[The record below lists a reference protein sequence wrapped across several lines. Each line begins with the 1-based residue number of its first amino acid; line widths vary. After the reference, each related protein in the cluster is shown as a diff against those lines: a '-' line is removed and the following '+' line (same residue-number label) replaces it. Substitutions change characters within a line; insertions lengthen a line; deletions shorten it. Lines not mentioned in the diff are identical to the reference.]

1 VTKSRSWAHNALI
14 SVFMPLITG
23 TVCAAGESLLPPGT
37 QSRPL
42 RNTLRVMTDSQAPE
56 KTGTARTTGTNP
68 LAPAPA
74 GARTAADVVT
84 PELVAQLTKGV
95 VGSGRTANHTPF
107 TGEKLADLPESTPE
121 DVEKAYVRARAAQA
135 VWAQVPV
142 RERAA
147 VLLRF
152 HDLVLQRQAEVLD
165 LIQLETGKARL
176 HAHEEVQAVAVAAR
190 HYGRKAPAYLKPKRH
205 TGAVPTLTKVVELR
219 HPRGV
224 VGQIAPWNYP
234 LELSVGDAIP
244 AFVAGNA
251 VVMKPDTETCL
262 TALWARDLLVEAGL
276 PAEVFQVVLGE
287 GPVIGPEVVRHAD
300 YVSFTG
306 STRTGR
312 EVAQGAAARLVG
324 VSLELGGKNAMLVL
338 EDADMEKAAAGAV
351 RACFSSAGQLC
362 ISIERLYVH
371 ESIADAFLERFAART
386 KAMRL
391 GTSLAYGAD
400 MGSLVGDRQLE
411 TVTRHVDEAVAKGA
425 KVVAGGVARPDIG
438 PYFYEP
444 TILDGVTE
452 PMAVCNEETF
462 GPVVSVYRFKDE
474 EAAIDE
480 ANATAYGLNASVWTK
495 DGRRGRA
502 VAARLRA
509 GTVNVNE
516 GYASAYGSVQSPMGG
531 MKDSGLGRR
540 HGSEG
545 ILKYTEA
552 QTVAQQRVLPMAPSF
567 GMDDEKYAQF
577 MSTSLKAMKALR
589 LR

>member
-1 VTKSRSWAHNALI
+1 
-14 SVFMPLITG
+14 
-23 TVCAAGESLLPPGT
+23 
-37 QSRPL
+37 
-42 RNTLRVMTDSQAPE
+42 MTDAQAPE
-56 KTGTARTTGTNP
+56 LTGTNP
-68 LAPAPA
+68 LAPTPE

-95 VGSGRTANHTPF
+95 AGSGRTANHTPF

-121 DVEKAYVRARAAQA
+121 DVAGAFERARAAQA
-135 VWAQVPV
+135 VWARVPV
-142 RERAA
+142 RQRAA

-152 HDLVLQRQAEVLD
+152 HDLVLARQAEVLD

-190 HYGRKAPAYLKPKRH
+190 HYGRKAPAYLRPKRH
-205 TGAVPTLTKVVELR
+205 TGAVPTLTKVTELR

-234 LELSVGDAIP
+234 LELSVGDALP

-287 GPVIGPEVVRHAD
+287 GPVVGPEVVKHAD

-338 EDADMEKAAAGAV
+338 EDADIEKAAAGAV

-371 ESIADAFLERFAART
+371 ESVADAFLDRFAART
-386 KAMRL
+386 RAMRL
-391 GTSLAYGAD
+391 GTSLSYGAD
-400 MGSLVGDRQLE
+400 MGSLVGERQLE
-411 TVTRHVDEAVAKGA
+411 TVTRHVADAVERGA
-425 KVVAGGVARPDIG
+425 ELVAGGVARPDIG

-444 TILDGVTE
+444 TILDGVVA
-452 PMAVCNEETF
+452 PMTVCTEETF
-462 GPVVSVYRFKDE
+462 GPVVSVYRFTTE
-474 EAAIDE
+474 DE
-480 ANATAYGLNASVWTK
+480 AVEHANSTPYGLNSSVWTK
-495 DGRRGRA
+495 NARRGHE
-502 VAARLRA
+502 VAARMRT
-509 GTVNVNE
+509 GTVNINE
-516 GYASAYGSVQSPMGG
+516 GYAPAYGSAQSPMGG

-552 QTVAQQRVLPMAPSF
+552 QTVAHQRLLPMAPSL
-567 GMDDEKYAQF
+567 GMDDEKYAAF
-577 MSTSLKAMKALR
+577 MSRSLR
-589 LR
+589 LMKTLRFR

>member
-1 VTKSRSWAHNALI
+1 
-14 SVFMPLITG
+14 
-23 TVCAAGESLLPPGT
+23 
-37 QSRPL
+37 
-42 RNTLRVMTDSQAPE
+42 MTDSQAPE
-56 KTGTARTTGTNP
+56 KTGTETTTGTNP
-68 LAPAPA
+68 LAPAPT

-121 DVEKAYVRARAAQA
+121 DVAKAFDAARAAQA
-135 VWAQVPV
+135 LWEQTPV
-142 RERAA
+142 RQRAA

-152 HDLVLQRQAEVLD
+152 HDLVLARQAEVLD

-205 TGAVPTLTKVVELR
+205 TGAVPTLTKVTELR

-234 LELSVGDAIP
+234 LELSVGDALP

-262 TALWARDLLVEAGL
+262 TALWARDLLIEAGL
-276 PAEVFQVVLGE
+276 PADVFQVVLGE
-287 GPVIGPEVVRHAD
+287 GPVVGPEVVKHAD

-338 EDADMEKAAAGAV
+338 EDADIDKAAAGAV

-371 ESIADAFLERFAART
+371 ESIADTFLERFAART

-400 MGSLVGDRQLE
+400 MGSLVGERQLE
-411 TVTRHVDEAVAKGA
+411 TVTRHVEEAVAKGA

-438 PYFYEP
+438 PYFFEP
-444 TILDGVTE
+444 TILDGVE
-452 PMAVCNEETF
+452 APMSVCGEETF
-462 GPVVSVYRFKDE
+462 GPVVSIYRFKTE
-474 EAAIDE
+474 DE
-480 ANATAYGLNASVWTK
+480 AVEQANSTAYGLNSAVWTK

-502 VAARLRA
+502 VAARLRT

-552 QTVAQQRVLPMAPSF
+552 QTVAQQRLLPMAPSL
-567 GMDDEKYAQF
+567 GMTDEAYAQF
-577 MSTSLKAMKALR
+577 MSRSLRAMKLFR

>member
-1 VTKSRSWAHNALI
+1 
-14 SVFMPLITG
+14 M
-23 TVCAAGESLLPPGT
+23 
-37 QSRPL
+37 
-42 RNTLRVMTDSQAPE
+42 MDSQAPE
-56 KTGTARTTGTNP
+56 KTGMDATPGTNP
-68 LAPAPA
+68 LAPAPQ

-95 VGSGRTANHTPF
+95 AGSGRTANHTPF

-121 DVEKAYVRARAAQA
+121 DVANAYEQARRAQA
-135 VWAQVPV
+135 VWAQRPV

-152 HDLVLQRQAEVLD
+152 HDLVLERQAEVLD

-190 HYGRKAPAYLKPKRH
+190 HYGRKATSYLKPKRH
-205 TGAVPTLTKVVELR
+205 AGAMPTLTRVTELR

-224 VGQIAPWNYP
+224 IGQIAPWNYP

-251 VVMKPDTETCL
+251 VVMKPDTETAL
-262 TALWARDLLVEAGL
+262 TALWARDLLIEAGL
-276 PAEVFQVVLGE
+276 PAEVFQVVLGD
-287 GPVIGPEVVRHAD
+287 GPVVGPEVVKHAD

-338 EDADMEKAAAGAV
+338 EDADIEKAAAGAV

-371 ESIADAFLERFAART
+371 ESIADAFVERFAART

-391 GTSLAYGAD
+391 GASLAYGAE
-400 MGSLVGDRQLE
+400 MGSLVGERQLE

-444 TILDGVTE
+444 TILEGVE
-452 PMAVCNEETF
+452 APMAVCGEETF
-462 GPVVSVYRFKDE
+462 GPVVSIYRFKDE
-474 EAAIDE
+474 DE
-480 ANATAYGLNASVWTK
+480 AVELANSTAYGLNSSVWTK
-495 DGRRGRA
+495 DGRRGRE
-502 VAARLRA
+502 VASRLRT

-552 QTVAQQRVLPMAPSF
+552 QTIAQQRVLPMAPAL

-577 MSTSLKAMKALR
+577 MSRSLRAMKALR

>member
-1 VTKSRSWAHNALI
+1 
-14 SVFMPLITG
+14 
-23 TVCAAGESLLPPGT
+23 
-37 QSRPL
+37 
-42 RNTLRVMTDSQAPE
+42 MTDSQAIS
-56 KTGTARTTGTNP
+56 KDRTDKTGTNP
-68 LAPAPA
+68 VAPAPQ

-95 VGSGRTANHTPF
+95 AGSGRTANHTPF

-121 DVEKAYVRARAAQA
+121 DVTEAFERARAAQA
-135 VWAQVPV
+135 VWAKVPA
-142 RERAA
+142 RQRAA

-152 HDLVLQRQAEVLD
+152 HDLVLARQAEVLD

-205 TGAVPTLTKVVELR
+205 TGAVPTLTKVTELR
-219 HPRGV
+219 QPRGV

-234 LELSVGDAIP
+234 FELSVGDALP
-244 AFVAGNA
+244 AFVSGNA

-262 TALWARDLLVEAGL
+262 TALWARDLLIEAGL
-276 PAEVFQVVLGE
+276 PAEVFQVVIGE
-287 GPVIGPEVVRHAD
+287 GPVVGPELVKHAD

-338 EDADMEKAAAGAV
+338 ADADIDKAAAGAV

-371 ESIADAFLERFAART
+371 ESIADAFVERFATRT

-391 GTSLAYGAD
+391 GKSLAYGAD
-400 MGSLVGDRQLE
+400 MGSLVGERQLE

-425 KVVAGGVARPDIG
+425 KLVAGGVARPDIG
-438 PYFYEP
+438 PYFFEP
-444 TILDGVTE
+444 TILDGVE
-452 PMAVCNEETF
+452 APMAVCNEETF
-462 GPVVSVYRFKDE
+462 GPVVSVYRFTDE
-474 EAAIDE
+474 DE
-480 ANATAYGLNASVWTK
+480 AIALANGTPYGLNSSVWTK
-495 DGRRGRA
+495 DARRGHD
-502 VAARLRA
+502 VASRLRT
-509 GTVNVNE
+509 GTVNINE
-516 GYASAYGSVQSPMGG
+516 GYAPAYGSVQSPMGG

-552 QTVAQQRVLPMAPSF
+552 QTVAHQRIMPMAPSF
-567 GMDDEKYAQF
+567 GMTDEKYAAF
-577 MSTSLKAMKALR
+577 MSRSLKAMKTFR

>member
-1 VTKSRSWAHNALI
+1 
-14 SVFMPLITG
+14 
-23 TVCAAGESLLPPGT
+23 
-37 QSRPL
+37 
-42 RNTLRVMTDSQAPE
+42 MTDSQAPE
-56 KTGTARTTGTNP
+56 KTGTEISGTTTTGTNP
-68 LAPAPA
+68 LAPTPL
-74 GARTAADVVT
+74 GVRTAADVVT

-95 VGSGRTANHTPF
+95 TGSGRTANHTPF
-107 TGEKLADLPESTPE
+107 TGEKLADLPESTPD
-121 DVEKAYVRARAAQA
+121 DVLKAFEAARRAQE
-135 VWAQVPV
+135 VWERTPV

-152 HDLVLQRQAEVLD
+152 HDLVLERQAEVLD

-190 HYGRKAPAYLKPKRH
+190 HYGRKAPSYLRPKRH
-205 TGAVPTLTKVVELR
+205 AGAMPTLTKVTELR

-234 LELSVGDAIP
+234 LELSVGDALP

-276 PAEVFQVVLGE
+276 PADVFQVVLGE

-338 EDADMEKAAAGAV
+338 EDADIEKAAAGAV

-371 ESIADAFLERFAART
+371 ESVADAFLERFAART
-386 KAMRL
+386 RAMRL
-391 GTSLAYGAD
+391 GTALAYGAD
-400 MGSLVGDRQLE
+400 MGSLVGERQLE
-411 TVTRHVDEAVAKGA
+411 TVTRHVEEAVAKGA
-425 KVVAGGVARPDIG
+425 RLVAGGVARPDVG
-438 PYFYEP
+438 PYFFEP

-452 PMAVCNEETF
+452 PMSVCTEETF
-462 GPVVSVYRFKDE
+462 GPVVSIYRFTTD
-474 EAAIDE
+474 DE
-480 ANATAYGLNASVWTK
+480 AVELANSTPYGLNSSVWTK
-495 DGRRGRA
+495 DGRRGRE
-502 VAARLRA
+502 VASRLRT

-516 GYASAYGSVQSPMGG
+516 GYAPAYGSVQSPMGG
-531 MKDSGLGRR
+531 MKQSGLGRR

-552 QTVAQQRVLPMAPSF
+552 QTVAQQRLLPMAPAL
-567 GMDDEKYAQF
+567 GMDDEKYAEF
-577 MSTSLKAMKALR
+577 MSRSLRLMKAFR
-589 LR
+589 FR

>member
-1 VTKSRSWAHNALI
+1 
-14 SVFMPLITG
+14 
-23 TVCAAGESLLPPGT
+23 
-37 QSRPL
+37 
-42 RNTLRVMTDSQAPE
+42 MTDAHAPE
-56 KTGTARTTGTNP
+56 KTGTALAGTNP
-68 LAPAPA
+68 LAPAPE

-95 VGSGRTANHTPF
+95 SGSGRTANHTPF

-121 DVEKAYVRARAAQA
+121 DVARAFELARAAQA
-135 VWAQVPV
+135 VWAQTPV
-142 RERAA
+142 RQRAA

-152 HDLVLQRQAEVLD
+152 HDLVLERQAEVLD

-176 HAHEEVQAVAVAAR
+176 HAHEEIQAVAVAAR
-190 HYGRKAPAYLKPKRH
+190 HYGRKAPAYLRPKRH
-205 TGAVPTLTKVVELR
+205 AGAMPTLTKVIERR

-234 LELSVGDAIP
+234 LELSVGDALP

-262 TALWARDLLVEAGL
+262 TALWARDLLIEAGL
-276 PAEVFQVVLGE
+276 PADVFQVVLGD
-287 GPVIGPEVVRHAD
+287 GPVVGPEVVRHAD

-338 EDADMEKAAAGAV
+338 EDADIEKAAAGAV

-386 KAMRL
+386 KAIRL

-400 MGSLVGDRQLE
+400 MGSLVGERQLE
-411 TVTRHVDEAVAKGA
+411 TVTRHVEEAVAKGA
-425 KVVAGGVARPDIG
+425 KVLAGGVARPDIG
-438 PYFYEP
+438 PYFFEP
-444 TILDGVTE
+444 TILDEVATD
-452 PMAVCNEETF
+452 MSVCTEETF
-462 GPVVSVYRFKDE
+462 GPVVSVYRFTSEDE
-474 EAAIDE
+474 AIE
-480 ANATAYGLNASVWTK
+480 RANATAYGLNSSVWTK
-495 DGRRGRA
+495 NGRRGQE
-502 VAARLRA
+502 VAARLRT
-509 GTVNVNE
+509 GTVNINE
-516 GYASAYGSVQSPMGG
+516 GYAPAYGSVQSPMGG

-540 HGSEG
+540 HGAEG

-552 QTVAQQRVLPMAPSF
+552 QTVAHQRVLPMAPSL

-577 MSTSLKAMKALR
+577 MSRSLRLMKAFR
-589 LR
+589 FR

>member
-1 VTKSRSWAHNALI
+1 MTDTTDTQATDAQ
-14 SVFMPLITG
+14 
-23 TVCAAGESLLPPGT
+23 AAPATPPGT
-37 QSRPL
+37 
-42 RNTLRVMTDSQAPE
+42 
-56 KTGTARTTGTNP
+56 NP
-68 LAPAPA
+68 TAPAPA

-84 PELVAQLTKGV
+84 PEVVAQLTRGV

-107 TGEKLADLPESTPE
+107 TGERLAELPASTPE
-121 DVEKAYVRARAAQA
+121 DVAEAFARARAAQP
-135 VWAQVPV
+135 VWAATPV
-142 RERAA
+142 RARAA

-190 HYGRKAPAYLKPKRH
+190 HYGRRAAAYLRPRRH
-205 TGAVPTLTKVVELR
+205 TGVVPGLTKVTELR
-219 HPRGV
+219 QPRGV

-234 LELSVGDAIP
+234 LELSVGDALP

-251 VVMKPDTETCL
+251 VVMKPDTETAL

-276 PAEVFQVVLGE
+276 PAEVFQVVLGD
-287 GPVIGPEVVRHAD
+287 GPVVGPEVVRHAD

-338 EDADMEKAAAGAV
+338 RDADVEKAAAGAV

-400 MGSLVGDRQLE
+400 MGCLVGERQLR
-411 TVTRHVDEAVAKGA
+411 TVTRHVEEAVAKGA
-425 KVVAGGVARPDIG
+425 TVVAGGVARPDIG
-438 PYFYEP
+438 PLFYEP
-444 TILDGVTE
+444 TILENVQE
-452 PMAVCNEETF
+452 PMAVCAEETF
-462 GPVVSVYRFKDE
+462 GPVVSVYRFQDE
-474 EAAIDE
+474 DE
-480 ANATAYGLNASVWTK
+480 VVERANATAYGLNASVWTK
-495 DGRRGRA
+495 DGRRGHA
-502 VAARLRA
+502 VAAKLRT
-509 GTVNVNE
+509 GTVNINE
-516 GYASAYGSVQSPMGG
+516 GYAPAYGSVQSPMGG

-552 QTVAQQRVLPMAPSF
+552 QTVAQQRVLPLAPVF
-567 GMDDEKYAQF
+567 GLDDEQYAAL
-577 MSTSLKAMKALR
+577 MSRSLRLMKAFR
-589 LR
+589 FR

>member
-1 VTKSRSWAHNALI
+1 
-14 SVFMPLITG
+14 
-23 TVCAAGESLLPPGT
+23 
-37 QSRPL
+37 
-42 RNTLRVMTDSQAPE
+42 MTDSQAPE
-56 KTGTARTTGTNP
+56 KAPAPTGTNP
-68 LAPAPA
+68 LAPTPT
-74 GARTAADVVT
+74 GVRTAADVVT

-95 VGSGRTANHTPF
+95 TGSGRTANHTPF

-121 DVEKAYVRARAAQA
+121 DVLKAYEAARAAQA
-135 VWAQVPV
+135 VWAKTPV

-152 HDLVLQRQAEVLD
+152 HDLMLERQAEVLD

-190 HYGRKAPAYLKPKRH
+190 HYGRRAPAYLRPKRH
-205 TGAVPTLTKVVELR
+205 AGAIPALTKVTELR

-234 LELSVGDAIP
+234 LELSVGDALP
-244 AFVAGNA
+244 AFAAGNA

-276 PAEVFQVVLGE
+276 PADVFQVVLGE
-287 GPVIGPEVVRHAD
+287 GPVVGPEVVRHAD

-338 EDADMEKAAAGAV
+338 EDADVEKAAAGAV

-371 ESIADAFLERFAART
+371 ESIADVFVERFAART
-386 KAMRL
+386 RAMRL
-391 GTSLAYGAD
+391 GTALAYGAD
-400 MGSLVGDRQLE
+400 MGSLVGERQLK
-411 TVTRHVDEAVAKGA
+411 TVTRHVEEAVAQGA
-425 KVVAGGVARPDIG
+425 KIVAGGVARPDIG
-438 PYFYEP
+438 PYFFEP

-452 PMAVCNEETF
+452 PMSVCTEETF
-462 GPVVSVYRFKDE
+462 GPVVSIYRFKTD
-474 EAAIDE
+474 DE
-480 ANATAYGLNASVWTK
+480 AVEQANSTPYGLNSSVWTK
-495 DGRRGRA
+495 DGRRGREIA
-502 VAARLRA
+502 SRVRA

-552 QTVAQQRVLPMAPSF
+552 QTVAQQRLLPMAPAL
-567 GMDDEKYAQF
+567 GMDDEKYARF
-577 MSTSLKAMKALR
+577 MTASLKAMKAFR

>member
-1 VTKSRSWAHNALI
+1 MSEA
-14 SVFMPLITG
+14 
-23 TVCAAGESLLPPGT
+23 
-37 QSRPL
+37 
-42 RNTLRVMTDSQAPE
+42 QAPE
-56 KTGTARTTGTNP
+56 KAADGTNP
-68 LAPAPA
+68 VAPAPA
-74 GARTAADVVT
+74 GVRTAADVVT
-84 PELVAQLTKGV
+84 PALVARLTKGV
-95 VGSGRTANHTPF
+95 AGSARTANHTPF
-107 TGEKLADLPESTPE
+107 TGEKLTDLPESTPE
-121 DVEKAYVRARAAQA
+121 DVAAAFDRARAAQA
-135 VWAQVPV
+135 VWEQIPV

-190 HYGRKAPAYLKPKRH
+190 HYGRKAPGYLRPKRH
-205 TGAVPTLTKVVELR
+205 AGAIPTLTKVTELR

-234 LELSVGDAIP
+234 LELSVGDALP

-262 TALWARDLLVEAGL
+262 TALWARDLLIEAGL

-287 GPVIGPEVVRHAD
+287 GPVVGPEVVRHAD

-338 EDADMEKAAAGAV
+338 EDADIEKAAAGAV

-371 ESIADAFLERFAART
+371 EAVADAFVERFAART
-386 KAMRL
+386 RAMRL
-391 GTSLAYGAD
+391 GASLAYGAD
-400 MGSLVGDRQLE
+400 MGSLVGERQLE
-411 TVTRHVDEAVAKGA
+411 TVTRHVAEAVAQGA
-425 KVVAGGVARPDIG
+425 RIVAGGVARPDIG
-438 PYFYEP
+438 PYFHEP
-444 TILDGVTE
+444 TILDGVDTT
-452 PMAVCNEETF
+452 MSVCTEETF
-462 GPVVSVYRFKDE
+462 GPVVSVYRFSTDDE
-474 EAAIDE
+474 AVER
-480 ANATAYGLNASVWTK
+480 ANATPYGLNSSVWTK
-495 DGRRGRA
+495 DAKRGRA
-502 VAARLRA
+502 VAARLRT
-509 GTVNVNE
+509 GTVNINE
-516 GYASAYGSVQSPMGG
+516 GYAPAYGSVQSPMGG

-552 QTVAQQRVLPMAPSF
+552 QTVAHQRLLPMAPAL
-567 GMDDEKYAQF
+567 GMTDEKYAAF
-577 MSTSLKAMKALR
+577 MSRSLRVMKALR
-589 LR
+589 LG

>member
-1 VTKSRSWAHNALI
+1 
-14 SVFMPLITG
+14 
-23 TVCAAGESLLPPGT
+23 
-37 QSRPL
+37 
-42 RNTLRVMTDSQAPE
+42 MTDAQAPA
-56 KTGTARTTGTNP
+56 KTGTNP
-68 LAPAPA
+68 LAPAPE

-95 VGSGRTANHTPF
+95 AGSGRTANHTPF

-121 DVEKAYVRARAAQA
+121 DVRQAFEAARTAQA

-142 RERAA
+142 RQRAA

-152 HDLVLQRQAEVLD
+152 HDLLLERQAEVLD

-190 HYGRKAPAYLKPKRH
+190 HYGRKAPAYLKAKRH
-205 TGAVPTLTKVVELR
+205 AGAMPTLTRVTELR

-234 LELSVGDAIP
+234 LELSVGDALP
-244 AFVAGNA
+244 AFVTGNG

-262 TALWARDLLVEAGL
+262 TALWARDLLIEAGL
-276 PAEVFQVVLGE
+276 PADVFQVVLGE
-287 GPVIGPEVVRHAD
+287 GPVVGPEVVKHAD

-312 EVAQGAAARLVG
+312 EVAQGAAARLVA

-338 EDADMEKAAAGAV
+338 EDADVEKAAAGAV

-371 ESIADAFLERFAART
+371 ESIADAFVERFAART

-391 GTSLAYGAD
+391 GKSLAYGAD
-400 MGSLVGDRQLE
+400 MGSLVGERQLE
-411 TVTRHVDEAVAKGA
+411 TVTRHVEEAVAKGA
-425 KVVAGGVARPDIG
+425 KLVAGGVARPDIG
-438 PYFYEP
+438 PYFFEP
-444 TILDGVTE
+444 TILDGVE
-452 PMAVCNEETF
+452 PEMSVCAEETF
-462 GPVVSVYRFKDE
+462 GPVVSIYRFKTE
-474 EAAIDE
+474 DE
-480 ANATAYGLNASVWTK
+480 AVEHANSTPYGLNSSVWTK
-495 DGRRGRA
+495 NGSRGRA
-502 VAARLRA
+502 VAARLRT

-516 GYASAYGSVQSPMGG
+516 GYAPAYGSVQSPMGG

-552 QTVAQQRVLPMAPSF
+552 QTVAQQRLLPMAPSL

-577 MSTSLKAMKALR
+577 MSRSLRLMKALR
-589 LR
+589 FK